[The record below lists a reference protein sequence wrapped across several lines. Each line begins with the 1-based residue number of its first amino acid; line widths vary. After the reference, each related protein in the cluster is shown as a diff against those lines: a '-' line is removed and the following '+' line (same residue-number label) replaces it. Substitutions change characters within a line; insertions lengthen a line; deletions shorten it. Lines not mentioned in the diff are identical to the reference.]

1 MVFYKINNHRVTK
14 EFYAIVKSQ
23 CYKENVETIYAERR
37 KQNNVF
43 RNLFIE
49 TGAFMHLMCKLVK

>member
-14 EFYAIVKSQ
+14 EFYAIVKNQ
-23 CYKENVETIYAERR
+23 CYKDNIETFYAERH
-37 KQNNVF
+37 KQCNVF

>member
-23 CYKENVETIYAERR
+23 CYKKTLKQFMQNVVSSVMYSVT
-37 KQNNVF
+37 F
-43 RNLFIE
+43 S
-49 TGAFMHLMCKLVK
+49 